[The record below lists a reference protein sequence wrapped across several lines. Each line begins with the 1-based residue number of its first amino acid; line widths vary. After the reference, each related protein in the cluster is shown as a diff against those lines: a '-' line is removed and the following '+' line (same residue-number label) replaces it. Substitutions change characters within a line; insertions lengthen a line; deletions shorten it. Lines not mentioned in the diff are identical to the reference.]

1 MFNFKNLE
9 FCLLLCYIG
18 LLVTLWAID
27 RLGRRKTMAF
37 CFFIFSHSTLW
48 LCWEVRCIQVRML
61 NIKLGIH
68 HLSNI
73 NDFSLLQSIHDS
85 VDIHRQSFHRRRI
98 PGCLRVHSR
107 GEISHQS
114 AGVSL

>member
-37 CFFIFSHSTLW
+37 CFFIFSM
-48 LCWEVRCIQVRML
+48 CI
-61 NIKLGIH
+61 
-68 HLSNI
+68 
-73 NDFSLLQSIHDS
+73 
-85 VDIHRQSFHRRRI
+85 I
-98 PGCLRVHSR
+98 PLYGCVGR
-107 GEISHQS
+107 
-114 AGVSL
+114 